1 MTKSTIRV
9 AIDVGSKS
17 HWVGV
22 GLSEGQV
29 LERFSIAHNQKGFE
43 HFFRRVELHRQRL
56 ERPCAHLYGSGGMR
70 RLHVRGH
77 ENVLKRLLIQVS
89 AFNLGMLMRQSL
101 GVGTP
106 RGLQGRICAL
116 MLLILSLFK
125 RLKGLFGLIPAA
137 WPEKP
142 NSATPSLLP
151 PVGTT

>member
-56 ERPCAHLYGSGGMR
+56 ERPVEVAMEGTVKLSGILGVWR
-70 RLHVRGH
+70 RNRSELELRF
-77 ENVLKRLLIQVS
+77 N
-89 AFNLGMLMRQSL
+89 NLGSVQD
-101 GVGTP
+101 
-106 RGLQGRICAL
+106 A
-116 MLLILSLFK
+116 
-125 RLKGLFGLIPAA
+125 
-137 WPEKP
+137 E
-142 NSATPSLLP
+142 
-151 PVGTT
+151 

>member
-56 ERPCAHLYGSGGMR
+56 ERLGPALGSAD
-70 RLHVRGH
+70 
-77 ENVLKRLLIQVS
+77 S
-89 AFNLGMLMRQSL
+89 A
-101 GVGTP
+101 T
-106 RGLQGRICAL
+106 GLQVVECQ
-116 MLLILSLFK
+116 
-125 RLKGLFGLIPAA
+125 
-137 WPEKP
+137 
-142 NSATPSLLP
+142 
-151 PVGTT
+151 